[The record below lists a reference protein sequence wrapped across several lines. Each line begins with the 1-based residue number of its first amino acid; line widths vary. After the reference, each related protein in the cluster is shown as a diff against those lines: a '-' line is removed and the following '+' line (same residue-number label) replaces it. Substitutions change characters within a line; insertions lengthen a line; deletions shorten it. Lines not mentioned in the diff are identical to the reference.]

1 MGQASKVQVSPSG
14 HNSHM
19 TTSKDFANYCCDLLS
34 SAGPCV
40 AKRMFGGFGISTE
53 GLNIA
58 LLVDLGEGDKLWLK
72 ADNQSRSRY
81 EAQGCARF
89 TYGTKHG
96 PRSVDYYSAPEEAMD
111 SPDAMRPWAALAL
124 ECAVR
129 ARAGKAP
136 AKPRAKAKPRT
147 TSPKPAAKSPVKVL
161 APKTPQAKLKTAR
174 AATKAVATRATPA
187 KTARP
192 AAPKPQVAKPTVKR
206 AIAPAPKAAAARKSA
221 KGANTAAQ

>member
-1 MGQASKVQVSPSG
+1 
-14 HNSHM
+14 M
-19 TTSKDFANYCCDLLS
+19 TASKDFASYCCDLLS

-58 LLVDLGEGDKLWLK
+58 LLVDLGEGEKLWLK
-72 ADNQSRSRY
+72 ADNLSRSRY
-81 EAQGCARF
+81 EAEGCARF
-89 TYGTKHG
+89 TYDTKHG

-136 AKPRAKAKPRT
+136 AKPRAA
-147 TSPKPAAKSPVKVL
+147 SPKPNAKSPSKVL
-161 APKTPQAKLKTAR
+161 ASKTTQVKVKTAR
-174 AATKAVATRATPA
+174 AATKAVAKRATPA
-187 KTARP
+187 STARQ
-192 AAPKPQVAKPTVKR
+192 AAAKPQVTKPTVKR
-206 AIAPAPKAAAARKSA
+206 AAAPAPKAAAARKSA
-221 KGANTAAQ
+221 KGAKTAAQ

>member
-1 MGQASKVQVSPSG
+1 
-14 HNSHM
+14 M
-19 TTSKDFANYCCDLLS
+19 TTSHDFASYCCDLLA

-58 LLVDLGEGDKLWLK
+58 LLVDLGDGDKLWLK

-81 EAQGCARF
+81 EAEGCARF
-89 TYGTKHG
+89 TYDTKHG

-129 ARAGKAP
+129 ARA
-136 AKPRAKAKPRT
+136 AKPVPKTKAKT
-147 TSPKPAAKSPVKVL
+147 LPKP
-161 APKTPQAKLKTAR
+161 Q
-174 AATKAVATRATPA
+174 ATKPVA
-187 KTARP
+187 KRP
-192 AAPKPQVAKPTVKR
+192 AAP
-206 AIAPAPKAAAARKSA
+206 APKTSAARKSA
-221 KGANTAAQ
+221 KGSSTAAQ